1 MNFDEFKDVKNFHQK
16 FGLMAPEGLQPVHLT
31 QRKLGERVEF
41 MQEELDEFKKAVES
55 QDMAGLADA
64 LVDLVYV
71 AKGTAV
77 MMNLPWNVLWA
88 EVQRANM
95 DKVRGMTKRGHPVDV
110 TKPEG
115 WQPPHIDEVLGG
127 HQYKRA
133 DWCKPDTNIV
143 DEEKC
148 HDDQPQADHL

>member
-31 QRKLGERVEF
+31 QRKLGERVEV

-95 DKVRGMTKRGHPVDV
+95 DKVRGMTKRGHAVDV

-115 WQPPHIDEVLGG
+115 WQPPHIDEVLSG

-148 HDDQPQADHL
+148 HDDQPQVDHL